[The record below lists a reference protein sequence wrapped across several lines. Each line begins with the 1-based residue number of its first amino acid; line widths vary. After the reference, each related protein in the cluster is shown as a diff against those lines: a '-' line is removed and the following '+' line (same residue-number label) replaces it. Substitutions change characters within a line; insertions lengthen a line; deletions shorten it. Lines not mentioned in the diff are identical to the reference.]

1 MHVAFL
7 GTGLMGR
14 PMAERLLA
22 AHHQVSVYNRT
33 RDKAMPLASSGAL
46 VAASAAEAMAGAEC
60 VIVMVRDAAAI
71 RALLFP
77 AGGAAGAS
85 PVLSGR
91 TVVQMSTIAPA
102 ESAAL
107 LADVRRAGGDYL
119 EAAVAGS
126 TPQAREGKLV
136 VLVGSTPEQF
146 GRWAELLRHFGPEP
160 QRIGEVGQAM
170 ALKLALNQLIASL
183 TAAFSLSLGIVRRR
197 GIDPELFMRLLRPT
211 ALYAP
216 TFDSRLQR
224 MLARNFA
231 DALFPA
237 ELLLKD
243 IDLVRSEAASLG
255 LDNTAVDGVREVL
268 ASAVEHGLG
277 RLDYSALYEIVDP
290 APSGPTAS
298 WPAPAGQSGSSS

>member
-22 AHHQVSVYNRT
+22 ANHQVSVYNRT
-33 RDKAMPLASSGAL
+33 RDKALPLAAAGAL
-46 VAASAAEAMAGAEC
+46 VATSVAEAMAGAEC
-60 VIVMVRDAAAI
+60 AIVMVRDAAAI

-77 AGGAAGAS
+77 AGGAAGGS
-85 PVLSGR
+85 QVLSGK
-91 TVVQMSTIAPA
+91 TVVQTSTIAPA

-107 LADVRRAGGDYL
+107 LADVKRAGGEYL
-119 EAAVAGS
+119 EAAVLGS

-146 GRWAELLRHFGPEP
+146 GRWTELLRHFGPEP

-170 ALKLALNQLIASL
+170 ALKLAVNQLIASL
-183 TAAFSLSLGIVRRR
+183 TAAFSFSLGVVRRR
-197 GIDPELFMRLLRPT
+197 NIDPELFMRVLRAS

-216 TFDSRLQR
+216 TFDSRLPR
-224 MLARNFA
+224 MLARDFA

-243 IDLVRSEAASLG
+243 LDLVRTEAASLG
-255 LDNTAVDGVREVL
+255 LDGTALAGVRDVL
-268 ASAVEHGLG
+268 ARAVEQGMG

-290 APSGPTAS
+290 APSGPAAS
-298 WPAPAGQSGSSS
+298 RPAPAGQSGSSS

>member
-33 RDKAMPLASSGAL
+33 RDKAMPLAAAGAR
-46 VAASAAEAMAGAEC
+46 VAASAAEAVAGAEC
-60 VIVMVRDAAAI
+60 VIVMVRDAAAV

-77 AGGAAGAS
+77 AGGSAAAP
-85 PVLSGR
+85 PVLTGR

-107 LADVRRAGGDYL
+107 LDEVRRAGGEYL
-119 EAAVAGS
+119 EAAVLGS

-136 VLVGSTPEQF
+136 VLAGGTPEQF
-146 GRWAELLRHFGPEP
+146 DRWAELLRHFGPEP
-160 QRIGEVGQAM
+160 QRVGEVGQAM

-183 TAAFSLSLGIVRRR
+183 AAAFSLSLGMVRRR
-197 GIDPELFMRLLRPT
+197 GIDPELFMRVLRAS

-216 TFDSRLQR
+216 TFDARLPR
-224 MLARNFA
+224 MLARDFA

-243 IDLVRSEAASLG
+243 IDLVRSEAAALG
-255 LDNTAVDGVREVL
+255 LDGTAVDGVRDVL
-268 ASAVEHGLG
+268 ARAVEQGMG
-277 RLDYSALYEIVDP
+277 RLDYAALYEIVDP
-290 APSGPTAS
+290 AP
-298 WPAPAGQSGSSS
+298 APRP